1 MLKTLRRISER
12 LTVHRCPACGAVT
25 RRAATLCPECLEK
38 YAEERE
44 RRCPFCKMTAPVCV
58 CSTRELYYCREL
70 GRTMRSLLF
79 YSIENPTAKR
89 LITSLKYSYDREAEI
104 FFARELSREI
114 LTLFAESGEAAK
126 EWRVTYPPRRLRS
139 ILAHGKDH
147 AKSIAKYVAVY
158 TGMTFS
164 PVLRHRGGKAQKT
177 LGAVARTA
185 NAKKSYSLKPGAD
198 VKGGRFVIVDDVIT
212 SGATMSACQTILLK
226 NGAKCAFALSVAKT
240 PRRGEGAD
248 MMRSFR
254 GRKIK

>member
-70 GRTMRSLLF
+70 GRTMRSILF
-79 YSIENPTAKR
+79 YSPENPTAKK
-89 LITSLKYSYDREAEI
+89 LIKGLKYSSDREAEI

-126 EWRVTYPPRRLRS
+126 EWRVTFPPRRPRS
-139 ILAHGKDH
+139 VLMFGKDQ
-147 AKSIAKYVAVY
+147 AKSLAKLVAEY

-164 PVLRHRGGKAQKT
+164 PVFRHRGGKAQKT
-177 LGAVARTA
+177 LGAAARVK
-185 NAKKSYSLKPGAD
+185 NAARSYSMKKGAD
-198 VKGGRFVIVDDVIT
+198 VKGGKFVIVDDVVT
-212 SGATMSACQTILLK
+212 SGSTMSACQTILLK
-226 NGAKCAFALSVAKT
+226 NGAKCAFVLSVAKT

-254 GRKIK
+254 GRKIG